1 MGEVSGAVDA
11 IKSQLAIL
19 HGACDAVSHRE
30 LVGLL
35 AEVTTVARSIPA
47 LQHRVLNRLV
57 AETEPHR
64 LGESS
69 WTRVLTTALR
79 VSGRDAKRR
88 LDQATVL
95 GPRRAMTG
103 EPVAPRWEATA
114 AAQARGVLG
123 AEHVAVIATFHK
135 QLPSWVDVGTRQAAD
150 AQLAGLAAGLGPED
164 LGKAAGQLL
173 MMIDQDGPEPSEQDQ
188 ARHRSVTLGPQQ
200 RDGTRS
206 IRGRLDAEAGAY
218 WEAILAKE
226 AAPGTNIPD
235 AGAAAADGPRLQVPT
250 PTPACRPDPTAAPRP
265 SAITT
270 HSKRSAAG
278 PWPAGNSASTTGCR

>member
-19 HGACDAVSHRE
+19 HDACDAVSHRE

-57 AETEPHR
+57 AETEPQR

-69 WTRVLTTALR
+69 WTRVLTTAVR

-88 LDQATVL
+88 LRDAAVL

-103 EPVAPRWEATA
+103 EPVAPRWQATA

-135 QLPSWVDVGTRQAAD
+135 QLPSWVVC
-150 AQLAGLAAGLGPED
+150 
-164 LGKAAGQLL
+164 
-173 MMIDQDGPEPSEQDQ
+173 
-188 ARHRSVTLGPQQ
+188 RH
-200 RDGTRS
+200 
-206 IRGRLDAEAGAY
+206 
-218 WEAILAKE
+218 
-226 AAPGTNIPD
+226 
-235 AGAAAADGPRLQVPT
+235 
-250 PTPACRPDPTAAPRP
+250 
-265 SAITT
+265 
-270 HSKRSAAG
+270 
-278 PWPAGNSASTTGCR
+278 PAGRRCAVGRSGGRVGARGSG